1 VACDP
6 GQVRQILWNLL
17 ANAAQASGEAPR
29 GGPMR
34 VRVACG
40 PDAGGGAWL
49 EVRDDGPGIAA
60 ADLGRVFLPFF
71 TTKREG
77 TGLGLA
83 TVHRIVDAHGG
94 TVTVESEPGRGAC
107 FRVRLPAAEPGP
119 EPDAAPRRD
128 VG

>member
-1 VACDP
+1 
-6 GQVRQILWNLL
+6 
-17 ANAAQASGEAPR
+17 
-29 GGPMR
+29 
-34 VRVACG
+34 
-40 PDAGGGAWL
+40 
-49 EVRDDGPGIAA
+49 
-60 ADLGRVFLPFF
+60 VFLPFF

-94 TVTVESEPGRGAC
+94 TVTVESAPGRGAC
-107 FRVRLPAAEPGP
+107 FHVRLPAA